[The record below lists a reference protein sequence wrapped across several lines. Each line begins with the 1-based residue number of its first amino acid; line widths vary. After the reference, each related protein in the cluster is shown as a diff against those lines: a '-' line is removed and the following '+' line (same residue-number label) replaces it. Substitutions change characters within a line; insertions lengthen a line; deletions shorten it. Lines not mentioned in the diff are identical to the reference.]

1 MNIKKAAL
9 GITLA
14 TSLLGVSSC
23 NQNTGNDPIEQRIA
37 NLDAQPNND
46 GNYNIVFITV
56 DQEHYLDEFPAGT
69 NYKAR
74 ELLKKMGTTFE
85 KHYTCSNV
93 STSSR
98 SVIYTGTHIT
108 DTLMIDNTESPWQ
121 EPISENLTTVG
132 DRMLAA
138 GYYSAF
144 KGKWHMGD
152 TSVFDDTSQPA
163 MQKQNGLLGYGF
175 SDWNA
180 QGDIVGQ
187 LQQGYMQDSN
197 IAGDTVSWL
206 RSKGS
211 ATNTN
216 GQSFFLAVN
225 LVNPHDIMY
234 YNTDSD
240 GVAVQDTGQTTF
252 AIAGAPV
259 NTIYETSYPKAEIP
273 STWDQAI
280 DAPGRVPAESEYFD
294 LWNRRVGEI
303 PAEASR
309 WENFRDYYYNCIQ
322 DNDDQLYNI
331 LSELS
336 NLEMLDSTIIVFTS
350 DHGDMQGANGLRGK
364 GGFMYENNIH
374 VPLVIVHPEYEGG
387 NSIDAVTSHLDL
399 APTFIDMTNLPDT
412 KKDEL
417 SAGLPGN
424 SMMDL
429 LDSSQAKIRT
439 GALFA
444 YEMIS
449 MIDSNMMQTT
459 NPTTGVTS
467 YTIDYSKRGFV
478 RGITTEKYKFAR
490 YFSPLNFNLPTT
502 MEELYANNDV
512 QLFDLEKDPNEL
524 VNLAA
529 DQNTNSALIMEL
541 NNQLNALII
550 AEIGVDDGSEA
561 TTVIAQINNTSN

>member
-9 GITLA
+9 GLTLA

-23 NQNTGNDPIEQRIA
+23 AQNTGNQPIEQRIA
-37 NLDAQPNND
+37 HLDAQPNND
-46 GNYNIVFITV
+46 GNYNIVFVTV
-56 DQEHYLDEFPAGT
+56 DQEHYFDEFPAGT

-132 DRMLAA
+132 DRMLSA

-163 MQKQNGLLGYGF
+163 MQEQNGLLGYGF

-211 ATNTN
+211 ATNAT

-273 STWDQAI
+273 SSWAQAI

-309 WENFRDYYYNCIQ
+309 WENFQDYYYNCIQ

-336 NLEMLDSTIIVFTS
+336 NLEMLDNTIIVFTS

-374 VPLVIVHPEYEGG
+374 VPLIIVHPEYEGG
-387 NSIDAVTSHLDL
+387 NAIDAVTSHLDL
-399 APTFIDMTNLPDT
+399 APTFIDMTNLSDT
-412 KKDEL
+412 KKAEL
-417 SAGLPGN
+417 SAGLSGS

-429 LDSSQAKIRT
+429 LDGSQTKIRT

-449 MIDSNMMQTT
+449 MIDSDMMQTT
-459 NPTTGVTS
+459 DPTTGVTS

-502 MEELYANNDV
+502 MEALYANNDV
-512 QLFDLEKDPNEL
+512 QLFDLEKDPDEL

-529 DQNTNSALIMEL
+529 DQNTNAALIMEL
-541 NNQLNALII
+541 NNQLNTLIT

-561 TTVIAQINNTSN
+561 TAVIAQINKTPN